1 MVPRKLSFII
11 SPKPKPQVLKSMINL
26 WTKFSEP
33 SLHGNGETD
42 IIKKTLHKFNNSLD
56 HGNEVKVG

>member
-1 MVPRKLSFII
+1 
-11 SPKPKPQVLKSMINL
+11 MINL